1 MQNKGFVKVIAAAF
15 ALICLFYLSF
25 SIVSSY
31 YKGKGEDLYG
41 EGTPECQAYLDS
53 LSGEKVWLGYT
64 LKECREKELNL
75 GLDLKGGMNVV
86 MEVSVADILTSLA
99 GTQSESEAFVKAMKL
114 AKEKQLT
121 NQRDFVDLF
130 AEAHKEVNEGLPL
143 TSIFSGYEMRD
154 KIETTFSDDE
164 VVEVLKKEVESAIDN
179 SFNVLRSRI
188 DRFGVVQP
196 NIQKLDIAGRI
207 LIEMPGVKEPE
218 RVRKLLQGSANL
230 EFWET
235 YELSEVFPALEAV
248 NNMARE
254 MAKLDAP
261 SVSEDTSAAV
271 ATADTA
277 VSSALDSLMLASS
290 DTATVNKDAEKWAS
304 ENPFY
309 SIVQLMVDPQTG
321 RAGKGPCIG
330 YVHMKDTA
338 KVSEYFRLAQE
349 RKILPNGF
357 VPKWSVK
364 AIDEAGSWFELIALH
379 ATRRDGK
386 APLDGSVIVDANADY
401 AQNSSASVVN
411 MEMDEEG
418 SQIWARLTKDN
429 IGRSIAIVLDDYVYS
444 YPNVEGEIV
453 GGRSVISGRFTVQES
468 KDLANVLKSGK
479 MPAPAHIVQEDVV
492 GPSLGQEAINA
503 GLISF
508 VVAFVLVLLYMI
520 FYYGLVPGLVAD
532 FALLCNVFFI
542 FAVLASFG
550 AVLTLPGIA
559 GIVLT
564 LGMAVDANVLIYER
578 TREELRAGKGIKK
591 ALADGYKNAFSA
603 IIDSNLTTIL
613 TGIVLFVFGTGPIKG
628 FATTLIIGILCSF
641 FTAVFISRLI
651 FEWLLEKNNK
661 YHDLKFV
668 TKITENWFQNVNLD
682 FLAKRNTF
690 FLISGAVLLVCLGS
704 LALNGMKKGVDFS
717 GGVILFN
724 QFLYKI
730 RKEHNRNNA
739 NMIILGTSGS
749 GKSTAAKLLIRS
761 HIRNNHQVVIIDP
774 EGEFEDMCSLYS
786 GDFISLG
793 QGGEYGMIN
802 PLEVVSDSDDDSQ
815 ASYTV
820 FAQTISSV
828 KAFLKYYDPTM
839 EEDVVNM
846 FSDVLQETY
855 QRFNI
860 NEKTNFNTLS
870 SSDYPTF
877 KDVYATIKGKI
888 LSMPE
893 KTQEK
898 DILERLE
905 LKIRPI
911 VKELRWYF
919 DGHTSIS
926 PRSNFIVFNIRELMN
941 SSSNI
946 KNALFF
952 NILKYAWSL
961 TLNTSVNT
969 VLAVDEAHVL
979 LSNQNELGAE
989 FLANIQRRARKYN
1002 TGTMIITQQPTDFAA
1017 PNLIM
1022 HGKAIFD
1029 NASYYLVM
1037 GLKKQAVEDLAK
1049 LIDLNDSEKDSIKRY
1064 SQGEAL
1070 FVCGNRRMRINVIVT
1085 DDELDSFGSG
1095 GGL

>member
-130 AEAHKEVNEGLPL
+130 AEAHKEVNAGLPL
-143 TSIFSGYEMRD
+143 TSIFSSYEMRD

-164 VVEVLKKEVESAIDN
+164 VVEVLKREVESTIDN

-196 NIQKLDIAGRI
+196 NIQRLEVAGRI

-235 YELSEVFPALEAV
+235 YNLSELFPALEAV
-248 NNMARE
+248 NNMARG
-254 MAKLDAP
+254 MVKIDTPAT
-261 SVSEDTSAAV
+261 SEDTTAAV
-271 ATADTA
+271 ASADTA
-277 VSSALDSLMLASS
+277 ASSALDSLMLASAA
-290 DTATVNKDAEKWAS
+290 DTVAVNKDAEKWAS

-309 SIVQLMVDPQTG
+309 SIVQLRVDPQTG
-321 RAGKGPCIG
+321 RALEGPCIG

-338 KVSEYFRLAQE
+338 KVTEYFRLAQE

-357 VPKWSVK
+357 IPKWSVK
-364 AIDEAGSWFELIALH
+364 AIDEAGLWFELIALH

-401 AQNSSASVVN
+401 AENTSASVVN
-411 MEMDEEG
+411 MEMDDEG
-418 SQIWARLTKDN
+418 AQIWARLTKEN
-429 IGRSIAIVLDDYVYS
+429 KGRCIAIVLDNYVYS
-444 YPNVEGEIV
+444 YPSVNAEIV
-453 GGRSVISGRFTVQES
+453 GGRSEISGRFTVQEA
-468 KDLANVLKSGK
+468 KDLANVLKCGK

-508 VVAFVLVLLYMI
+508 IAAFILVLLYMI
-520 FYYGLVPGLVAD
+520 LYYGLVPGLVAD
-532 FALLCNVFFI
+532 VALLCNVFFI
-542 FAVLASFG
+542 FSVLASFG

-603 IIDSNLTTIL
+603 IIDSNLTTVL

-628 FATTLIIGILCSF
+628 FATTLIIGIFCSF

-661 YHDLKFV
+661 YQDLKFV
-668 TKITENWFQNVNLD
+668 TKITENWFQDVKFD

-690 FLISGAVLLVCLGS
+690 FLISGAILLVCLGS
-704 LALNGMKKGVDFS
+704 LFVNGMKKGVDFS
-717 GGVILFN
+717 GG
-724 QFLYKI
+724 
-730 RKEHNRNNA
+730 R
-739 NMIILGTSGS
+739 
-749 GKSTAAKLLIRS
+749 
-761 HIRNNHQVVIIDP
+761 
-774 EGEFEDMCSLYS
+774 
-786 GDFISLG
+786 
-793 QGGEYGMIN
+793 
-802 PLEVVSDSDDDSQ
+802 
-815 ASYTV
+815 
-820 FAQTISSV
+820 
-828 KAFLKYYDPTM
+828 
-839 EEDVVNM
+839 
-846 FSDVLQETY
+846 
-855 QRFNI
+855 
-860 NEKTNFNTLS
+860 
-870 SSDYPTF
+870 
-877 KDVYATIKGKI
+877 
-888 LSMPE
+888 
-893 KTQEK
+893 
-898 DILERLE
+898 
-905 LKIRPI
+905 
-911 VKELRWYF
+911 
-919 DGHTSIS
+919 
-926 PRSNFIVFNIRELMN
+926 NFIVRFEQPVSAVEVSDLLKGSFEE
-941 SSSNI
+941 SSLSVITIGKENQLRITTNYKINENDRNVDAEIEGKVYNGVKSLLNEGVSQDMFLNRYVVENGVARISTSEDSETFGLQSSQKVGPTMADDI
-946 KNALFF
+946 K
-952 NILKYAWSL
+952 
-961 TLNTSVNT
+961 TS
-969 VLAVDEAHVL
+969 AIWAVL
-979 LSNQNELGAE
+979 LSLIGIGLYILARFRNVSFSLGAVIALVHDTLFIFGLFSLLQNVMPFSME
-989 FLANIQRRARKYN
+989 IDQSFI
-1002 TGTMIITQQPTDFAA
+1002 AA
-1017 PNLIM
+1017 ILTVIGYSIND
-1022 HGKAIFD
+1022 KVVIFD
-1029 NASYYLVM
+1029 RIREMFNLHPRAEASQVINSALRSTLSRTFSTSVSTLVVLVVIFFFGGETIRGFIFAMLM
-1037 GLKKQAVEDLAK
+1037 GVIVGTYSSWFVATPLAYIFLKKFK
-1049 LIDLNDSEKDSIKRY
+1049 KNDEVKEVKSVK
-1064 SQGEAL
+1064 
-1070 FVCGNRRMRINVIVT
+1070 
-1085 DDELDSFGSG
+1085 
-1095 GGL
+1095 

>member
-277 VSSALDSLMLASS
+277 ASSALDSLMLASS

-717 GGVILFN
+717 GG
-724 QFLYKI
+724 
-730 RKEHNRNNA
+730 RNY
-739 NMIILGTSGS
+739 IVRFEQPVSS
-749 GKSTAAKLLIRS
+749 VDVAKLLDGTFEESSLSVITIGNENQLRITTNYKINENDRDVDAEIES
-761 HIRNNHQVVIIDP
+761 KVYNGVKSLLNEGVSQEMFLNRYVVENGVARLSTSDDSETFGLQSSQKVGPTMADDIKTSAIWAVVLSLIGIGLYILVRFRNISFSLGAVIALIHDTLFIFGLFSLLQNIMPFSMEIDQSFIAAILTVIGYSINDKVVIFDRIR
-774 EGEFEDMCSLYS
+774 EM
-786 GDFISLG
+786 LG
-793 QGGEYGMIN
+793 LHPRADIRQTINGALRSTLSRTFSTSMSTMVVLIIIFFFGGETIRGFIFAMLMGVIVGTYSSWFIAT
-802 PLEVVSDSDDDSQ
+802 PL
-815 ASYTV
+815 AYL
-820 FAQTISSV
+820 
-828 KAFLKYYDPTM
+828 FLKYFKKN
-839 EEDVVNM
+839 EE
-846 FSDVLQETY
+846 T
-855 QRFNI
+855 
-860 NEKTNFNTLS
+860 
-870 SSDYPTF
+870 
-877 KDVYATIKGKI
+877 KDVKN
-888 LSMPE
+888 
-893 KTQEK
+893 
-898 DILERLE
+898 
-905 LKIRPI
+905 
-911 VKELRWYF
+911 VK
-919 DGHTSIS
+919 
-926 PRSNFIVFNIRELMN
+926 
-941 SSSNI
+941 
-946 KNALFF
+946 
-952 NILKYAWSL
+952 
-961 TLNTSVNT
+961 
-969 VLAVDEAHVL
+969 
-979 LSNQNELGAE
+979 
-989 FLANIQRRARKYN
+989 
-1002 TGTMIITQQPTDFAA
+1002 
-1017 PNLIM
+1017 
-1022 HGKAIFD
+1022 
-1029 NASYYLVM
+1029 
-1037 GLKKQAVEDLAK
+1037 
-1049 LIDLNDSEKDSIKRY
+1049 
-1064 SQGEAL
+1064 
-1070 FVCGNRRMRINVIVT
+1070 
-1085 DDELDSFGSG
+1085 
-1095 GGL
+1095 

>member
-290 DTATVNKDAEKWAS
+290 DTAVVNKDAEKWAS

-444 YPNVEGEIV
+444 YPNVNGEIV
-453 GGRSVISGRFTVQES
+453 GGRSEISGRFTVQEA

-591 ALADGYKNAFSA
+591 ALADGYKKAFSA

-628 FATTLIIGILCSF
+628 FATTLIIGIFCSF

-668 TKITENWFQNVNLD
+668 TKITEKWFQNVNLD

-717 GGVILFN
+717 GG
-724 QFLYKI
+724 
-730 RKEHNRNNA
+730 RNF
-739 NMIILGTSGS
+739 IVRFEQPVSS
-749 GKSTAAKLLIRS
+749 VDVAKLLDGTFEESSLSVITIGNENQLRITTNYKINENDRDVDAEIESKVYNGVKSLLNEGVSQEMFLNRYVVENGVARLSTSDDSETFGLQSSQKVGPTMADDIKTSAIWAVVLSLIGIGLYILVRFRNVSFSLGAVIALIHDTLFIFGLFSLLQNIMPFSMEIDQSFIAAILTVIGYSINDKVVVFDRIREMLGL
-761 HIRNNHQVVIIDP
+761 HPRADIRQTINGALRSTLSRTFSTSMSTLVVLVII
-774 EGEFEDMCSLYS
+774 F
-786 GDFISLG
+786 FF
-793 QGGEYGMIN
+793 GGETIRGFIFAMLMGVIVGTYSSWFIAT
-802 PLEVVSDSDDDSQ
+802 PL
-815 ASYTV
+815 AYL
-820 FAQTISSV
+820 
-828 KAFLKYYDPTM
+828 FLKYFKKN
-839 EEDVVNM
+839 EE
-846 FSDVLQETY
+846 T
-855 QRFNI
+855 
-860 NEKTNFNTLS
+860 
-870 SSDYPTF
+870 
-877 KDVYATIKGKI
+877 KDV
-888 LSMPE
+888 
-893 KTQEK
+893 
-898 DILERLE
+898 
-905 LKIRPI
+905 
-911 VKELRWYF
+911 
-919 DGHTSIS
+919 
-926 PRSNFIVFNIRELMN
+926 
-941 SSSNI
+941 
-946 KNALFF
+946 KN
-952 NILKYAWSL
+952 
-961 TLNTSVNT
+961 VN
-969 VLAVDEAHVL
+969 
-979 LSNQNELGAE
+979 
-989 FLANIQRRARKYN
+989 
-1002 TGTMIITQQPTDFAA
+1002 
-1017 PNLIM
+1017 
-1022 HGKAIFD
+1022 
-1029 NASYYLVM
+1029 
-1037 GLKKQAVEDLAK
+1037 
-1049 LIDLNDSEKDSIKRY
+1049 
-1064 SQGEAL
+1064 
-1070 FVCGNRRMRINVIVT
+1070 
-1085 DDELDSFGSG
+1085 
-1095 GGL
+1095 

>member
-290 DTATVNKDAEKWAS
+290 DTAVVNKDAEKWAS

-444 YPNVEGEIV
+444 YPNVNGEIV
-453 GGRSVISGRFTVQES
+453 GGRSEISGRFTVQEA

-591 ALADGYKNAFSA
+591 ALADGYKKAFSA

-628 FATTLIIGILCSF
+628 FATTLIIGIFCSF

-668 TKITENWFQNVNLD
+668 TKITEKWFQNVNLD

-717 GGVILFN
+717 GG
-724 QFLYKI
+724 
-730 RKEHNRNNA
+730 RNF
-739 NMIILGTSGS
+739 IVRFEQPVSS
-749 GKSTAAKLLIRS
+749 VDVAKLLDGTFEESSLSVITIGNENQLRITTNYKINENDRDVDAEIESKVYNGVKSLLNEGVSQDMFLNRYVVENGVARLSTSDDSETFGLQSSQKVGPTMADDIKTSAIWAVVLSLIGIGLYILVRFRNVSFSLGAVIALIHDTLFIFGLFSLLQNIMPFSMEIDQSFIAAILTVIGYSINDKVVVFDRIREMLGL
-761 HIRNNHQVVIIDP
+761 HPRADIRQTINGALRSTLSRTFSTSMSTLVVLVII
-774 EGEFEDMCSLYS
+774 F
-786 GDFISLG
+786 FF
-793 QGGEYGMIN
+793 GGETIRGFIFAMLMGVIVGTYSSWFIAT
-802 PLEVVSDSDDDSQ
+802 PL
-815 ASYTV
+815 AYL
-820 FAQTISSV
+820 
-828 KAFLKYYDPTM
+828 FLKYFKKN
-839 EEDVVNM
+839 EE
-846 FSDVLQETY
+846 T
-855 QRFNI
+855 
-860 NEKTNFNTLS
+860 
-870 SSDYPTF
+870 
-877 KDVYATIKGKI
+877 KDV
-888 LSMPE
+888 
-893 KTQEK
+893 
-898 DILERLE
+898 
-905 LKIRPI
+905 
-911 VKELRWYF
+911 
-919 DGHTSIS
+919 
-926 PRSNFIVFNIRELMN
+926 
-941 SSSNI
+941 
-946 KNALFF
+946 KN
-952 NILKYAWSL
+952 
-961 TLNTSVNT
+961 VN
-969 VLAVDEAHVL
+969 
-979 LSNQNELGAE
+979 
-989 FLANIQRRARKYN
+989 
-1002 TGTMIITQQPTDFAA
+1002 
-1017 PNLIM
+1017 
-1022 HGKAIFD
+1022 
-1029 NASYYLVM
+1029 
-1037 GLKKQAVEDLAK
+1037 
-1049 LIDLNDSEKDSIKRY
+1049 
-1064 SQGEAL
+1064 
-1070 FVCGNRRMRINVIVT
+1070 
-1085 DDELDSFGSG
+1085 
-1095 GGL
+1095 